1 VKLIFVK
8 LILNKIV
15 IISYFVIP
23 TKKYL
28 CKEDR
33 KLNIISFEGNQI
45 NNSLEL
51 NPIMNDSNF
60 RESNCKVKK
69 SSWQRNGLGSL
80 GFHCLFYF
88 NLLIGE
94 RKVSPLHIDNYQFNY
109 SLLINYSC
117 VTFDFYFAQQSIELF
132 FLFCSCL
139 FDDPSAKKSI
149 LKV

>member
-1 VKLIFVK
+1 MKLRFVK

-15 IISYFVIP
+15 ILSTLLFP
-23 TKKYL
+23 PKYL
-28 CKEDR
+28 RKEDR

-51 NPIMNDSNF
+51 NPIMNNSNF
-60 RESNCKVKK
+60 RESNCKVEK
-69 SSWQRNGLGSL
+69 SSWQRNGLGSF

-117 VTFDFYFAQQSIELF
+117 VTFNKVYNYFFYFAVVWWSK
-132 FLFCSCL
+132 C
-139 FDDPSAKKSI
+139 KKNQY
-149 LKV
+149 